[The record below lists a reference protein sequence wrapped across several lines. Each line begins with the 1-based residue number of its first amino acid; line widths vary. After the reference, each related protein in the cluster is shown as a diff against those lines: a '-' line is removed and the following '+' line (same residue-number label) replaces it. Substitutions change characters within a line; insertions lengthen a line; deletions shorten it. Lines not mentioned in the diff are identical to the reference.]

1 MAARTSKKYSQRWLA
16 LLRGFGN
23 ILVKELKELIRDPKI
38 LIGMIVLPL
47 VMFPVLG
54 LVLGYA
60 QQTAVEQAQKS
71 AELILVVDNDG
82 GYWSQQLIG
91 NLSQATNI
99 AVIDNA
105 TPQQIIDQGILVQ
118 YNRTEFIE
126 IPRNF
131 TANINAHFT
140 TNPNI
145 TATVNVYS
153 IFQEGGIFS
162 NVGSIGTITVNNF
175 NRVVAP
181 NVLHT
186 IPSAIIRGE
195 IEQGVDPTQLSSV
208 LYLQS
213 IALPITIIILLT
225 YAMQIAA
232 TSVAMEKEE
241 KTLETLL
248 TVPVD
253 RFAILMGKLSSTII
267 VAGVA
272 AVAIMIGYN
281 FVLGNLTAS
290 VQAGTAIDLA
300 KLGLVP
306 SPLGYGLLGVSLFV
320 TLLSGLALAVIVS
333 AFSEDVRGAQ
343 ALVGYIYPL
352 IYIPSLALIYVD
364 INSLPTAIK
373 AVFYAIPY
381 SHPIIASKAIVLGDY
396 TIVILGIVYVAAF
409 TVVIMYIA
417 SRLFATEKILTAKLR
432 FKRLGKKAKEPAE

>member
-1 MAARTSKKYSQRWLA
+1 MLK
-16 LLRGFGN
+16 GFTN
-23 ILVKELKELIRDPKI
+23 ILIKELKELIRDPKI

-47 VMFPVLG
+47 VMFPVMG
-54 LVLGYA
+54 LVMGYA

-71 AELILVVDNDG
+71 AELILIVDNDG

-91 NLSQATNI
+91 NFSRATNI
-99 AVIDNA
+99 AVINNT
-105 TPQQIIDQGILVQ
+105 TPQQIIDQGILTQ

-126 IPRNF
+126 IPANF
-131 TANINAHFT
+131 TATINAHFN

-162 NVGSIGTITVNNF
+162 NIGGSISTTAVNSF

-181 NVLHT
+181 NILQT
-186 IPSAIIRGE
+186 TPSTIIRGE
-195 IEQGVDPTQLSSV
+195 IQQGVDPTQISSV

-225 YAMQIAA
+225 YSMQIAA

-272 AVAIMIGYN
+272 AVAVMIGYN
-281 FVLGNLTAS
+281 FVLGNLSAS
-290 VQAGTAIDLA
+290 IQAGTAIDLA

-306 SPLGYGLLGVSLFV
+306 TPLGYGLLGISLFV
-320 TLLSGLALAVIVS
+320 TLLSGLAIAVIMS

-352 IYIPSLALIYVD
+352 IFIPSLALMYID
-364 INSLPTAIK
+364 INALPEAIK

-381 SHPIIASKAIVLGDY
+381 SHPMIASKAIILGDY
-396 TIVILGIVYVAAF
+396 TTVIFGIIYVTAF
-409 TVVIMYIA
+409 TLVIMYIA
-417 SRLFATEKILTAKLR
+417 SRLFATEKILTAKLK
-432 FKRLGKKAKEPAE
+432 FKQKGKTPTESSE